1 MIRSGELRERVA
13 IQAPTESRNNLGET
27 TLAWSDFTTRWASV
41 EGVSAR
47 EALINGQQDTN
58 VTHKVRMRYV
68 DGLNQKMRL
77 LWRGRTLEIVSLL
90 EHNNRSEHELIC
102 SESV

>member
-1 MIRSGELRERVA
+1 MIRPGELRERIAVMSSS
-13 IQAPTESRNNLGET
+13 QTRNALGET
-27 TLAWSDFTTRWASV
+27 VLSWSEYATRWASV

-47 EALINGQQDTN
+47 EALLNDQQDVS
-58 VTHKVRMRYV
+58 VTHRIRMRYL
-68 DGLNQKMRL
+68 DGLNQNMRIH
-77 LWRGRTLEIVSLL
+77 WRGRTLEITSLL